1 MAKVVAGSM
10 TMLTESTKR
19 NCELVD
25 ELCTAA
31 CGMKTL
37 FPISWPRCKARD
49 AQEATI
55 VALPPRPSTAVDT
68 LSEQDH
74 VLIVLAA
81 ALAFVG
87 ACSSLAHEVKVG
99 RGVREAEWGQTR
111 GEERLAVG
119 A

>member
-1 MAKVVAGSM
+1 MNGGLWNENLVCVETPADIMAEM
-10 TMLTESTKR
+10 RRDESSR
-19 NCELVD
+19 
-25 ELCTAA
+25 
-31 CGMKTL
+31 
-37 FPISWPRCKARD
+37 

-55 VALPPRPSTAVDT
+55 VALPPRPSMAVET

-99 RGVREAEWGQTR
+99 RGVGEAEWGQAR